1 MTDSK
6 RPDAGKRPF
15 PGAFVVLALAVLLGV
30 GFLVARANFSRPLA
44 GPLQEQAGADIGG
57 PFTLVNQDGKTVS
70 DTDFRGKYMLIYF
83 GYTFCPDVCPTS
95 LARNADAL
103 KLLGDKAAKVQ
114 PILITVDPER
124 DTPETLKPYVAA
136 FGPNLVGLTGTAEQ
150 IAQVAR
156 AYRVFYGKAPAAAG
170 SDAYLMDHSSFTYLV
185 APDGHFLRFFGH
197 TTKPQEMA
205 TELAQAIK

>member
-1 MTDSK
+1 MTASK

-15 PGAFVVLALAVLLGV
+15 PGAFVVLALVVLLGA
-30 GFLVARANFSRPLA
+30 GFLVARAYFSQPLA
-44 GPLQEQAGADIGG
+44 GTLQEQAGADIGG
-57 PFTLVNQDGKTVS
+57 PFTLVDQDGKTVS

-136 FGPNLVGLTGTAEQ
+136 FGPNLIGLTGTVEQ
-150 IAQVAR
+150 ITALAR
-156 AYRVFYGKAPAAAG
+156 AYRTFFGKAPAAAG
-170 SDAYLMDHSSFTYLV
+170 SDAYLMDHSSFTYLM
-185 APDGHFLRFFGH
+185 APDGHFLRVFSQS
-197 TTKPQEMA
+197 TKPKQMA
-205 TELAQAIK
+205 EELAQAIN